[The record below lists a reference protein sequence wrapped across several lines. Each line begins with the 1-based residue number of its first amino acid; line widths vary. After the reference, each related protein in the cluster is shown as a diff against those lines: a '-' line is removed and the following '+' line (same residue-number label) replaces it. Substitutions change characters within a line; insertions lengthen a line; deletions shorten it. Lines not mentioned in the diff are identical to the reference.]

1 MMQNAPRYMSRRTRS
16 IRLLTATAAAGLFVP
31 CWTETSV
38 VAGTVTIQSGS
49 FVEIG
54 VSWGS
59 SGGSDLAS
67 TLSALTFPDP
77 LGSHSVSKSYVP
89 GNFDF
94 NPDTQQGF
102 HPRTVTTSAQY
113 VMSVTGFSVSAQSLL
128 PPTATSDV
136 APNMSTGRGSVIFTA
151 DSGSSVLLGGGITA
165 PNFDENDPL
174 VDSFGY
180 EYSMSLWDI
189 TDSLNPVELYYYN
202 SLDDFLLEGPG
213 ASFANLLVSGRT
225 YEWSYD
231 FRITLTG
238 GVDLS
243 AVTNLETSIELSIAF
258 VSDGPLPVPLPSAFL
273 AGLGGLSVLTLGRRH
288 ARRAQ

>member
-1 MMQNAPRYMSRRTRS
+1 MMQAAPEFMKRGTRS
-16 IRLLTATAAAGLFVP
+16 IRLLTAAAAAGLFLP

-67 TLSALTFPDP
+67 TLSAPTFPDP

-113 VMSVTGFSVSAQSLL
+113 VMSMTGFSVSAQSLL
-128 PPTATSDV
+128 PPTASNDV

-151 DSGSSVLLGGGITA
+151 DSGSSVLLGGGISL
-165 PNFDENDPL
+165 PDFDDDDPL
-174 VDSFGY
+174 ADSFLA

-189 TDSLNPVELYYYN
+189 TDSLNPVELYYFN

-213 ASFANLLVSGRT
+213 ASFANLLEAGRT

-231 FRITLTG
+231 FRIELTG
-238 GVDLS
+238 EVDLS
-243 AVTNLETSIELSIAF
+243 AVSNLETSVQLSIAF

-273 AGLGGLSVLTLGRRH
+273 GGLGGLGLLALGRRH
-288 ARRAQ
+288 RRRG